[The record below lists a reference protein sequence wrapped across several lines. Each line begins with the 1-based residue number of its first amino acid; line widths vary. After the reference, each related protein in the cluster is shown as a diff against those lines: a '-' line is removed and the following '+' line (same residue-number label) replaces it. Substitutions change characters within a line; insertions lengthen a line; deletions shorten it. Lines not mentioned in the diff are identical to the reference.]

1 MKMYTNLKKRVLAFV
16 LACSLAIPTGIYL
29 NSPTEVQA
37 ATSTLKLK
45 TPKVDDATAKKLFDA
60 MMKGQRVEIYAYNEN
75 HPDLYLSRLSARI
88 SEATQI

>member
-60 MMKGQRVEIYAYNEN
+60 MIFVHSFFTIYSVKFVNFNKFLIYF
-75 HPDLYLSRLSARI
+75 RR
-88 SEATQI
+88 